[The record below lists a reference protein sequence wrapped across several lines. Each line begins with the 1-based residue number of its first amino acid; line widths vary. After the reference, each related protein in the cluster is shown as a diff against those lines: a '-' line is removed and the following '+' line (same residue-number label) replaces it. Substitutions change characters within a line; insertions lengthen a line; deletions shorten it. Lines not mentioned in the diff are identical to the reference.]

1 VSVGPE
7 SARTRNGPT
16 PTHIGQG
23 DLPAGLAA
31 AYGKAGRIAW
41 DVETTGLDWNHDN
54 LGTCQV
60 YAPGVGAS
68 VISMTEEKPAGL
80 IRLLEDPAVQ
90 KVFHHAPFDV
100 RFTIRAWDA
109 IPASIRCTKVASK
122 LLKPQ
127 APPGL
132 SRGPGLTVR
141 LQCGIMG
148 VSARTSQ
155 PGGAPM
161 STASIDLDTIR
172 LTPGLHGDRQEGLCL
187 MEAVAW
193 FAGESHTD
201 RPACVSPL
209 LAAAGRTLND
219 DLPGAR
225 RQELVPLIPRLAWTA
240 RDGLDERRG
249 YMALDWVVRVWAPAW
264 LDGAGLTVQA
274 AALRSLRPVAGRA
287 AAVAAARVALEVQQA
302 ASAARAA
309 ARAAAGDTARD
320 AARDAVRDAVRD
332 AGGNAVRAA
341 AQVAAWDAVRAG
353 VDWDSAEAAAAQA
366 AARDAAWAAAEAAA
380 EAAAARDAAEAA
392 AARDAAEAAA
402 EAAARDALAPTASQL
417 QDSAISLYR
426 RMITG
431 EEM

>member
-1 VSVGPE
+1 
-7 SARTRNGPT
+7 
-16 PTHIGQG
+16 
-23 DLPAGLAA
+23 
-31 AYGKAGRIAW
+31 
-41 DVETTGLDWNHDN
+41 
-54 LGTCQV
+54 
-60 YAPGVGAS
+60 
-68 VISMTEEKPAGL
+68 
-80 IRLLEDPAVQ
+80 
-90 KVFHHAPFDV
+90 
-100 RFTIRAWDA
+100 
-109 IPASIRCTKVASK
+109 
-122 LLKPQ
+122 
-127 APPGL
+127 
-132 SRGPGLTVR
+132 
-141 LQCGIMG
+141 
-148 VSARTSQ
+148 
-155 PGGAPM
+155 M

-172 LTPGLHGDRQEGLCL
+172 LTPGVHGDRQEGLCL

-219 DLPGAR
+219 DLPDAR

-240 RDGLDERRG
+240 GDGLDERRG

-309 ARAAAGDTARD
+309 AEAAAWAAARD
-320 AARDAVRDAVRD
+320 AAQAAARVAARAAARD

-341 AQVAAWDAVRAG
+341 AQAAEWDAVQAA
-353 VDWDSAEAAAAQA
+353 VDWDAAEWAAARAAARDAAWAAAQAAAEAAAAEA
-366 AARDAAWAAAEAAA
+366 AARDAAWAAAEA
-380 EAAAARDAAEAA
+380 D
-392 AARDAAEAAA
+392 
-402 EAAARDALAPTASQL
+402 ARDALAPTASQL

-431 EEM
+431 EGSGPEEM